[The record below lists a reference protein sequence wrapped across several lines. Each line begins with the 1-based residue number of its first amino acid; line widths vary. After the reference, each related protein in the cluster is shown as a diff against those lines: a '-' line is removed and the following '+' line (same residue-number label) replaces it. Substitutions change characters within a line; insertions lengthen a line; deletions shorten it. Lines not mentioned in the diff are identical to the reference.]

1 MRSWQKALRL
11 VRVMMMAKWNRNGE
25 GYADSTAGIQ
35 KVSREERKI
44 AMGKKRNCR
53 RTTDENMIHEKA
65 VKMRKLTDSQLVHYV
80 EDRVEKARSEGFNK
94 GKEVKAETLQFTIT
108 DFAEEIGRIKGI
120 GMVTMGKIRELT
132 DKRLEGLKNAGQGR

>member
-1 MRSWQKALRL
+1 MTQ
-11 VRVMMMAKWNRNGE
+11 MGKWNRNGE
-25 GYADSTAGIQ
+25 GYADITASIAIG

-44 AMGKKRNCR
+44 TMAKKRNCR

-94 GKEVKAETLQFTIT
+94 GKEVKAETLQYTIT
-108 DFAEEIGRIKGI
+108 GFAEEIGRIKGI

>member
-1 MRSWQKALRL
+1 
-11 VRVMMMAKWNRNGE
+11 
-25 GYADSTAGIQ
+25 
-35 KVSREERKI
+35 
-44 AMGKKRNCR
+44 MGKKRNCR

-65 VKMRKLTDSQLVHYV
+65 VKMLKMTDSQLVHYV
-80 EDRVEKARSEGFNK
+80 EDRVEKARSEGFNR

-108 DFAEEIGRIKGI
+108 DFAEEIGKIKGI